1 MAIKKLSDLTAL
13 TTVADDDLLLINDV
27 SEALAINQSKKIT
40 GTNLKTY
47 MGGTVAAD
55 LASLQSLLMSIVGGR
70 LTLESGVPVS
80 SSDQADKT
88 TLYYTPYVGDAIAL
102 YDGSSAWEIIEF
114 SELSLDISGFTAS
127 KPYDIF
133 IYNDSGN
140 ATLEGLVWT
149 NASTRATALA
159 YQDGV
164 LSLTGSLTR
173 RYVGTIYIEADQHCD
188 DTDINRNVW
197 NMYNRVPRR
206 LYVANSAGHNY
217 NGTARL
223 WNNSATNNKLSFI
236 TGQGL
241 AIMAQAQTTQKAG
254 ADGNYAN
261 TFVQHDGAT
270 RVTEDIQNYNDQYI
284 AASGV
289 GVTTFAEGYHY
300 IQVYEYGNHS
310 SSHFYK
316 FWMSAVVEG

>member
-1 MAIKKLSDLTAL
+1 MQP
-13 TTVADDDLLLINDV
+13 LIIGSV
-27 SEALAINQSKKIT
+27 P
-40 GTNLKTY
+40 
-47 MGGTVAAD
+47 
-55 LASLQSLLMSIVGGR
+55 GGR
-70 LTLESGVPVS
+70 LTLATGAPLTLT
-80 SSDQADKT
+80 DQSNKT
-88 TLYYTPYVGDAIAL
+88 TLYYTPYVGNTIAL
-102 YDGSSAWEIIEF
+102 YNGTSWDLVTFA
-114 SELSLDISGFTAS
+114 ELSLDISGFTAS

-133 IYNDSGN
+133 VYNNSGT

-164 LSLTGSLTR
+164 LSKTGALTR
-173 RYVGTIYIEADQHCD
+173 RYVGTIYMEADQKCD

-206 LYVANSAGHNY
+206 LYVAN
-217 NGTARL
+217 GTTHTYSGSSRP

-236 TGQGL
+236 IGQGH

-261 TFVQHDGAT
+261 TFIEYDGAT
-270 RVTEDIQNYNDQYI
+270 RMTEDIQNYNAQYI

-289 GVTTFAEGYHY
+289 GVTTFAGGYHY
-300 IQVYEYGNHS
+300 IQVIEYSNHAS
-310 SSHFYK
+310 SSFYK
-316 FWMSAVVEG
+316 FWMSAIVEG